1 MKMRIFLVLS
11 FAFSHLTPFHTLTVG
26 EGWEIFEK
34 RKSGVS
40 FRKLRFGKRREA
52 ERTEEVER
60 QDELFCKTAYFL
72 ERKKE
77 LVALKER

>member
-1 MKMRIFLVLS
+1 MF
-11 FAFSHLTPFHTLTVG
+11 FHTCTVG
-26 EGWEIFEK
+26 ERWETFER

-40 FRKLRFGKRREA
+40 FRKLRFGKKCEA
-52 ERTEEVER
+52 ERTEEVES
-60 QDELFCKTAYFL
+60 QNEVFCKTAYFI